1 MQSTCAA
8 NPSSSQLFD
17 YFCFESTD
25 TSSVILNYISLKNLL
40 KSQSIE
46 QVVEGVVQYVQK
58 HMTKRGKREFTFHLF
73 CNGMVIRDMAQHRLF
88 MLHFARLFKEHYP
101 KELQACYVHNAPSFF
116 SSIYELFRPI
126 LPKTS
131 RDKIVLIKSE
141 KTKQLA
147 EPKENATLSNSTIDS
162 SLSNQ
167 SNRTTMFQCSTANT
181 KCM

>member
-1 MQSTCAA
+1 MQSTCAT
-8 NPSSSQLFD
+8 NPSSKQLFD

-25 TSSVILNYISLKNLL
+25 MSSIILNYISLKNLL

-46 QVVEGVVQYVQK
+46 QVVQGVAQYVHT
-58 HMTKRGKREFTFHLF
+58 HMTKRGTREFTFHLF

-88 MLHFARLFKEHYP
+88 MLHFARLFKENYP

-131 RDKIVLIKSE
+131 RDKIILIKPE
-141 KTKQLA
+141 KNKQLV
-147 EPKENATLSNSTIDS
+147 EPKVNAKRSNSTIDS
-162 SLSNQ
+162 SLSNP
-167 SNRTTMFQCSTANT
+167 SNSTTIFQCSAANT
-181 KCM
+181 TCM

>member
-1 MQSTCAA
+1 MQSTCIA
-8 NPSSSQLFD
+8 NPSSKQLFD

-25 TSSVILNYISLKNLL
+25 MSSIILNYISLKNLL

-46 QVVEGVVQYVQK
+46 QVVQGVAQYVHT
-58 HMTKRGKREFTFHLF
+58 HMTKRGTREFTFHLF

-88 MLHFARLFKEHYP
+88 MLHFARLFKDNYP

-131 RDKIVLIKSE
+131 RDKIILIKP
-141 KTKQLA
+141 KNNKQLV
-147 EPKENATLSNSTIDS
+147 EPKEKAALPNSTIDS
-162 SLSNQ
+162 SLSNP
-167 SNRTTMFQCSTANT
+167 SNNTTIFKCSATNT
-181 KCM
+181 TYM